1 MKRITTLLLCLVSIW
16 AFSQEQHTPRQFQT
30 TERKTEIVIDGKLD
44 DAAWNQVEWS
54 GDFVQ
59 RFPDYGVPPTEQT
72 QFKIL
77 YDAKF
82 LYVGVR
88 AFDSDPSAIVKRL
101 SRRDGFEGD
110 WVEINIDSYNDKRTA
125 FSFTATVSGVIG
137 DEYISNNGDDW
148 DDTWDP
154 IWYLKTSI
162 DDLGWIAEFKI
173 PLSQLRFADVPEHTW
188 GIQLTRRFFRNEE
201 RSVWQP
207 IAQDAPGWVH
217 LFGELKGIKGIK
229 PQKQLEILP
238 YVVAKTELTE
248 AEEGNPFATGRNNSF
263 DAGVDA
269 KIGLTSD
276 ITLDLTINPDF
287 GQVEADPS
295 QVNLSAFRLFFQ
307 ERRPFFLEGSN
318 ILTFPT
324 GDGNN
329 LFYSRRIGKRPSYF
343 PDGDNIAYVD
353 QPNFTR
359 IWGAA
364 KLTGKNKKG
373 FSWGLL
379 EAVTNREQAEVQIL
393 DGSRDK
399 IPVEPATNYLV
410 GRFQQDINEGNTVVG
425 AILTSTNRFINEED
439 SHLNF
444 LHDNAYSGGVDL
456 THNFLDRKYYVSV
469 RSSFSHVNGTPES
482 ILLTQTASERFFQRP
497 DNRHHDVDSTLTSL
511 NGSSGAVRIGK
522 AQGKL
527 RYNLSFAYTSP
538 EFETNDLGFLRQSD
552 VMSQEFWMQ
561 YRTLKTFGIFRSVR
575 MNINQWAGWDF
586 DGINTSEGYNVNAHA
601 EFKNYWRFGNG
612 TTYRAHSVSNADLR
626 GGPSITYPGGTNY
639 WYYLGTNSQK
649 RLTLN
654 VNQWFFRGFEN
665 YAWESG
671 INTRIFWQP
680 INALSLNLQ
689 PSINWNRND
698 LQYIQTSSFGGEDRF
713 LLGRINQATYRISL
727 RSTFNLTP
735 NFSVELWAQP
745 FMTRGEYSEFK
756 LAISPHAEAYED
768 RFHTLDTDQIAWDAT
783 EETYTIDENR
793 DGITDFTMGDPDF
806 NVVQF
811 RSNFVVRWE
820 YIQGSTLFLVWS
832 SNGSD
837 FNQMNDNGF
846 RSLSNQLTN
855 INANHT
861 FLIKYTYRFI
871 F

>member
-1 MKRITTLLLCLVSIW
+1 MKFISTLLLCLVSAW
-16 AFSQEQHTPRQFQT
+16 AFSQEVAAPRQYET
-30 TERKTEIVIDGKLD
+30 APLKNNIVIDGKLD
-44 DAAWNQVEWS
+44 DQDWNEVEWS
-54 GDFVQ
+54 GDFIQ
-59 RFPDYGVPPTEQT
+59 RFPDYGVAPTEQT

-110 WVEINIDSYNDKRTA
+110 FVEINIDSYNDKRTA
-125 FSFTATVSGVIG
+125 FSFTATASGVKG

-148 DDTWDP
+148 DETWDP

-162 DDLGWIAEFKI
+162 DDKGWIAEFKI

-188 GIQLTRRFFRNEE
+188 GIQLTRRFFRKEE

-207 IAQDAPGWVH
+207 ITQDAPGWVH

-229 PQKQLEILP
+229 PQKQLEIQP
-238 YVVAKTELTE
+238 YVLTKTELSE
-248 AEEGNPFATGRNNSF
+248 KEEGNPFATGQESTF

-307 ERRPFFLEGSN
+307 ERRPFFLEGNN
-318 ILTFPT
+318 ILTFPAGN
-324 GDGNN
+324 GDN

-343 PDGDNIAYVD
+343 PGGDDIAYVD

-364 KLTGKNKKG
+364 KLTGKNKNG

-379 EAVTNREQAEVQIL
+379 EAVTNREKAEVQNM

-399 IPVEPATNYLV
+399 IAVEPATNYLV
-410 GRFQQDINEGNTVVG
+410 GRFQQDIKEGNTVVG
-425 AILTSTNRFINEED
+425 AILTSTNRFIKDED
-439 SHLNF
+439 SHLDF
-444 LHDNAYSGGVDL
+444 LHDNAYSGGVDV
-456 THNFLDRKYYVSV
+456 THNFLNRKYYVSF
-469 RSSFSHVNGTPES
+469 RSSFSHVNGTEGS
-482 ILLTQTASERFFQRP
+482 ILGTQTASERYFQRP

-511 NGSSGAVRIGK
+511 NGSATSFNLGK
-522 AQGKL
+522 AQGRI
-527 RYNLSFAYTSP
+527 RYNLSFSYKSP
-538 EFETNDLGFLRQSD
+538 EFEINDLGFLRQSD
-552 VMSQEFWMQ
+552 VMSQDFWMQ
-561 YRTLKTFGIFRSVR
+561 YRTINSFGIFRSFR
-575 MNINQWAGWDF
+575 ANINQWASWDF
-586 DGINTSEGYNVNAHA
+586 DGINTSQGFNVNAHA
-601 EFKNYWRFGNG
+601 QFKNNWSFGNG
-612 TTYRAHSVSNADLR
+612 STYRVMSVSNADLR
-626 GGPSITYPGGTNY
+626 GGPSIAYPGGTNY

-649 RLTLN
+649 KLTFRI
-654 VNQWFFRGFEN
+654 NQWFFRGFEN

-671 INTRIFWQP
+671 FWSRLFWQP

-689 PSINWNRND
+689 PSISWSRND
-698 LQYIQTSSFGGEDRF
+698 LQYITTASFGSDDRYV
-713 LLGRINQATYRISL
+713 LGRINQATYRISL

-735 NFSVELWAQP
+735 NFSIELWAQP

-756 LAISPHAEAYED
+756 LAIAPHAESYED
-768 RFHTLDTDQIAWDAT
+768 RFQTFTDEQLSWNT
-783 EETYTIDENR
+783 VNEEYDIDENR
-793 DGITDFTMGDPDF
+793 DGINDYSIGDPDF

-820 YIQGSTLFLVWS
+820 YIPGSTLFLVWS

-837 FNQMNDNGF
+837 FNNLDDNGF

-855 INANHT
+855 LNANHT

-871 F
+871 L

>member
-1 MKRITTLLLCLVSIW
+1 MKFIPTLLMCLVSTL
-16 AFSQEQHTPRQFQT
+16 AFSQEQNTPRQYAT
-30 TERKTEIVIDGKLD
+30 AERNGEIIIDGKLD
-44 DAAWNQVEWS
+44 DEAWDQVDWT
-54 GDFVQ
+54 GDFIQ
-59 RFPDYGVPPTEQT
+59 RFPDYGVAPTEQT

-110 WVEINIDSYNDKRTA
+110 WVEINIDSYHDKRTA

-173 PLSQLRFADVPEHTW
+173 PLSQLRFADVPVHTW
-188 GIQLTRRFFRNEE
+188 GIQMTRRFFRNEE

-248 AEEGNPFATGRNNSF
+248 AEDGNPFATGQASSF

-318 ILTFPT
+318 ILNFPAGN
-324 GDGNN
+324 GDN
-329 LFYSRRIGKRPSYF
+329 LFYSRRIGKRPSFF
-343 PDGDNIAYVD
+343 PGDDSIAYVD

-379 EAVTNREQAEVQIL
+379 EAVTNREKAKVQNV
-393 DGSRDK
+393 DGSRNR
-399 IPVEPATNYLV
+399 IAVEPATNYLV
-410 GRFQQDINEGNTVVG
+410 GRFQQDIDEGNTVVG
-425 AILTSTNRFINEED
+425 AILTSTNRFINDED

-444 LHDNAYSGGVDL
+444 LHNNAYSGGVDI
-456 THNFLDRKYYVSV
+456 THNFLNRKYYVSL
-469 RSSFSHVNGTPES
+469 RSSFSHVNGTSES

-497 DNRHHDVDSTLTSL
+497 DNRHHDVDSTLTQL
-511 NGSSGAVRIGK
+511 NGSSGSVRVGK

-527 RYNLSFAYTSP
+527 RYNLSFSYKSP
-538 EFETNDLGFLRQSD
+538 EFEVNDLGFLRQSD
-552 VMSQEFWMQ
+552 VMSQDFWMQ
-561 YRTLKTFGIFRSVR
+561 YRTLKTFGIFRSFR
-575 MNINQWAGWDF
+575 ANINQWAGWDF
-586 DGINTSEGYNVNAHA
+586 DGINTSQGYNVNAHA
-601 EFKNYWRFGNG
+601 EFKNYWSFGNG
-612 TTYRAHSVSNADLR
+612 STYRVRSVSNADLR
-626 GGPSITYPGGTNY
+626 GGPSIAYPGGTNY
-639 WYYLGTNSQK
+639 WYYISTNRQK
-649 RLTLN
+649 KLTLN

-689 PSINWNRND
+689 PSVSWNRND
-698 LQYIQTSSFGGEDRF
+698 LQYIQTADFVGSDRF

-745 FMTRGEYSEFK
+745 FITRGEYSEFK
-756 LAISPHAEAYED
+756 LAVSPHAETYED
-768 RFHTLDTDQIAWDAT
+768 RFQTLGSDQVLWDEA
-783 EETYTIDENR
+783 EASFNIDENR
-793 DGITDFTMGDPDF
+793 DGITDYTLGDPDF

-811 RSNFVVRWE
+811 RSNFVIRWE

-837 FNQMNDNGF
+837 FNQLNNNGF

-855 INANHT
+855 INSDNT

-871 F
+871 L

>member
-1 MKRITTLLLCLVSIW
+1 MKLKTALLLCLVSTM
-16 AFSQEQHTPRQFQT
+16 AFAQEQLPRQYETAPT
-30 TERKTEIVIDGKLD
+30 TKGIVIDGKLD
-44 DAAWNQVEWS
+44 DEDWDQVAWS
-54 GDFVQ
+54 GNFIQ
-59 RFPDYGVPPTEQT
+59 RFPDDGAPPSEQT

-110 WVEINIDSYNDKRTA
+110 WVEINIDSYHDKRTA
-125 FSFTATVSGVIG
+125 FSFTASVSGVKG

-162 DDLGWIAEFKI
+162 DDQGWIAEYKI

-188 GIQLTRRFFRNEE
+188 GIQLTRRFFRKEE

-238 YVVAKTELTE
+238 YVLAKTELTE
-248 AEEGNPFATGRNNSF
+248 KEEGNPFATGQASSF

-276 ITLDLTINPDF
+276 ITLDLTLNPDF

-307 ERRPFFLEGSN
+307 ERRPFFLEGNN
-318 ILTFPT
+318 ILTFPAGN
-324 GDGNN
+324 GDN
-329 LFYSRRIGKRPSYF
+329 LFYSRRIGKRPSYY
-343 PDGDNIAYVD
+343 PDADSISYVD

-364 KLTGKNKKG
+364 KLTGKNKNG

-379 EAVTNREQAEVQIL
+379 EAVTNREKAEVQNE
-393 DGSRDK
+393 DGSRNK
-399 IPVEPATNYLV
+399 IAVEPATNYLV

-425 AILTSTNRFINEED
+425 AILTSTNRLIREQDE
-439 SHLNF
+439 HLNF
-444 LHDNAYSGGVDL
+444 LHDNAYSGGIDV

-469 RSSFSHVNGTPES
+469 RSSFSHVNGTSES
-482 ILLTQTASERFFQRP
+482 ILGTQTASERFFQRP
-497 DNRHHDVDSTLTSL
+497 DNRHHDVDSTLTRL
-511 NGSSGAVRIGK
+511 NGSASSINLGK
-522 AQGKL
+522 AQGKV
-527 RYNLSFAYTSP
+527 RYNLSFSYKSP
-538 EFETNDLGFLRQSD
+538 EFEINDLGFLRQSD
-552 VMSQEFWMQ
+552 VMSQDFWMQ
-561 YRTLKTFGIFRSVR
+561 YRTISSFGIFRSIR
-575 MNINQWAGWDF
+575 ANINQWAGWDF
-586 DGINTSEGYNVNAHA
+586 DGINTSQGFNVNAHA
-601 EFKNYWRFGNG
+601 EFKNNWSFGNG
-612 TTYRAHSVSNADLR
+612 STYRVMSVSNADLR
-626 GGPSITYPGGTNY
+626 GGPSIAYPGGTNY
-639 WYYLGTNSQK
+639 WYYLSTNSQK
-649 RLTLN
+649 KLTFN
-654 VNQWFFRGFEN
+654 INQWFFRGFEN

-671 INTRIFWQP
+671 LSTRLFWQP
-680 INALSLNLQ
+680 VNALSLNIR
-689 PSINWNRND
+689 PSAEWSRND
-698 LQYIQTSSFGGEDRF
+698 LQYMATTNFGENDRYV
-713 LLGRINQATYRISL
+713 LGRINQATYRLSF

-735 NFSVELWAQP
+735 NFSIELWAQP
-745 FMTRGEYSEFK
+745 FITRGEYSEFK
-756 LAISPHAEAYED
+756 LAVAPHAESYRD
-768 RFHTLDTDQIAWDAT
+768 RFQTFAAEQVTWNPENEQYDF
-783 EETYTIDENR
+783 DENR
-793 DGITDFTMGDPDF
+793 DGIQDYSIDDPDF

-820 YIQGSTLFLVWS
+820 YIPGSTLFLVWS

-837 FNQMNDNGF
+837 FNTLNNNGF
-846 RSLSNQLTN
+846 RSLSNQLTHLDT
-855 INANHT
+855 NHT

-871 F
+871 L